1 MKLTPSETAVMK
13 HTFSEYQ
20 EGEEQGF
27 VTSAEIAEALGVT
40 PRGAGSV
47 LGHLCRKELMSFGNE
62 KPNDKSTFTFRLTI
76 EGLKVASQIGDE
88 PSELVKQNVDKA
100 VIIANK
106 AIKAQEK
113 LDAAHK
119 RSNATIAKAVKS
131 GAVTAKI
138 WIADFKEKDVQVEFS
153 AGQLEV
159 GVPTSKG
166 VAVMSYDTLKS
177 AKADLRKRGAVIR
190 AKK

>member
-1 MKLTPSETAVMK
+1 MKLTPSETAVVK
-13 HTFSEYQ
+13 HTFSEHQ
-20 EGEEQGF
+20 AGEEQGF
-27 VTSAEIAEALGVT
+27 VTSVELAEALGMT

-47 LGHLCRKELMSFGNE
+47 LGHLYRKKLIQWSKE
-62 KPNDKSTFTFRLTI
+62 KPNDNVTWTARLTA
-76 EGLKVASQIGDE
+76 EGLKVASQIGTKKATK
-88 PSELVKQNVDKA
+88 VK
-100 VIIANK
+100 
-106 AIKAQEK
+106 EK

-138 WIADFKEKDVQVEFS
+138 WIADFKEKGVQVEFS

-166 VAVMSYDTLKS
+166 VAVMTYDTLKA
-177 AKADLRKRGAVIR
+177 AKADLRQRGAVIR